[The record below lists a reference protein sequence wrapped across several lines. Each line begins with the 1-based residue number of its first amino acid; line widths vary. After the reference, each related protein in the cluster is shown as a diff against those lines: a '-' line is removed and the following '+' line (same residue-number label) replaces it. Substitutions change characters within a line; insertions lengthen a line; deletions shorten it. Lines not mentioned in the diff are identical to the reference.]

1 MKVIHRS
8 IFIELILTFLLC
20 LVSLNFVLMME
31 KLLRLSRSI
40 AGVGASVVDL
50 SKIILLLQ
58 PQLLLLTIPMALLL
72 STLLIYGRLNLDN
85 EIIIFRASGMKFLS
99 ISFPVLLLALSCF
112 LLNLF
117 VSFYL
122 GPKSS
127 TLLRTE
133 ITEIIR
139 ERTPLAFEEGKFNT
153 SFKNAM
159 IFVRDKKADN
169 SIRGVF
175 IYDNRNK
182 NNVRVL
188 VAKKGEIASQDDV
201 HINFSLYDGYIH
213 MVKGENTTELLFK
226 RYNMLL
232 KLDYDMP
239 SVKRA
244 ELTPFQLIDTIREQD
259 TDHRVKLYLELH
271 RRLSL
276 PLLCLILAFFGTP
289 LAMMS
294 GKTGKLG
301 GLTLGLTVFTF
312 YYILLIYGENLSKS
326 GSIPHYIG
334 AWFPTA
340 VLILS
345 SFFLFRRENR
355 K

>member
-1 MKVIHRS
+1 
-8 IFIELILTFLLC
+8 
-20 LVSLNFVLMME
+20 MME

-40 AGVGASVVDL
+40 AGVGASIVDL
-50 SKIILLLQ
+50 TKIIMLLQ

-72 STLLIYGRLNLDN
+72 STLLIYGRLNHDN
-85 EIIIFRASGMKFLS
+85 EIVIFRSSGMKFTSL
-99 ISFPVLLLALSCF
+99 SFPVFLLALFCF
-112 LLNLF
+112 LFNLF

-127 TLLRTE
+127 ILLRTE
-133 ITEIIR
+133 ITKIIQ

-175 IYDNRNK
+175 IYDNRNE
-182 NNVRVL
+182 NNARVL
-188 VAKKGEIASQDDV
+188 VAKKGEITSRDDMY
-201 HINFSLYDGYIH
+201 INFSLYDGYIH
-213 MVKGENTTELLFK
+213 MAKGRNTTELFFK

-239 SVKRA
+239 SVKRS
-244 ELTPFQLIDTIREQD
+244 ELTPLQLLETIRRED
-259 TDHRVKLYLELH
+259 SDRHVKLSLELH

-276 PLLCLILAFFGTP
+276 PLLCILLAFFGTP
-289 LAMMS
+289 LAMIA

-301 GLTLGLTVFTF
+301 GLTLGLAVFTI

-340 VLILS
+340 VLVIS
-345 SFFLFRRENR
+345 SFYLFRRENR

>member
-1 MKVIHRS
+1 MKVIHKS
-8 IFIELILTFLLC
+8 IFFELILTFLLC

-40 AGVGASVVDL
+40 AGVGASIVDL
-50 SKIILLLQ
+50 TKMILFLQ

-72 STLLIYGRLNLDN
+72 STLLIYGRLNIDN
-85 EIIIFRASGMKFLS
+85 EIIIFRSSGMKFSS
-99 ISFPVLLLALSCF
+99 ISFPVFLLALSCF
-112 LLNLF
+112 LLNLL

-127 TLLRTE
+127 ILLRTE
-133 ITEIIR
+133 ITKIIR

-153 SFKNAM
+153 YFKNAM
-159 IFVRDKKADN
+159 IFVRDKKTDKTL
-169 SIRGVF
+169 RGIF

-182 NNVRVL
+182 KNVRVL
-188 VAKKGEIASQDDV
+188 VAKKGEMSSQDDM
-201 HINFSLYDGYIH
+201 HINFSLYDGHIH
-213 MVKGENTTELLFK
+213 MVNGSNTTELLFK

-244 ELTPFQLIDTIREQD
+244 ELTPFQLIDNISKQD
-259 TDHRVKLYLELH
+259 TDHHVKLSLELH

-276 PLLCLILAFFGTP
+276 PLLCIILAFFGTP
-289 LAMMS
+289 LAMMA

-301 GLTLGLTVFTF
+301 GLTLGLSVFTL
-312 YYILLIYGENLSKS
+312 YYILLIYGENLAKS
-326 GSIPHYIG
+326 GAIPHYIG
-334 AWFPTA
+334 AWFPTI
-340 VLILS
+340 VLVLS